1 MVSFVDQKYDT
12 LVTIKSTENTLPL
25 NAPVRS
31 TPALT
36 ALAHLLGRQA
46 AAHVQKYRFEG
57 LGRLQLIMY
66 HIKSIEQI

>member
-1 MVSFVDQKYDT
+1 MVSLVDQKYDT
-12 LVTIKSTENTLPL
+12 LVTIKSTEKTLPL

-46 AAHVQKYRFEG
+46 AMHICKYRFEG
-57 LGRLQLIMY
+57 LGIIQLVLRDMGG
-66 HIKSIEQI
+66 SDNV